1 MARVYLLNEAAGMLR
16 PSPQGCV
23 DGVTRDVSAMAEI
36 SNCAYSKQTLGH
48 KQVSSKANLQ
58 AYQGPFLSEKSLI
71 DTPTSCEVNSHSCM
85 LDSPVYGV
93 DGRLAFLVVKRHG
106 SPLLALAS
114 PLTQKATPQI

>member
-1 MARVYLLNEAAGMLR
+1 MPNWLFNMEVI
-16 PSPQGCV
+16 V
-23 DGVTRDVSAMAEI
+23 WTFII
-36 SNCAYSKQTLGH
+36 SLWGH
-48 KQVSSKANLQ
+48 KQVSSKANIQ

-114 PLTQKATPQI
+114 SLTQKATPQI